1 VFIPIQQPSKDMD
14 DDFQRSARGSVSG
27 KRRADRI
34 IASVTRD
41 LIIASITVIVL
52 VTLMMVA

>member
-1 VFIPIQQPSKDMD
+1 MD
-14 DDFQRSARGSVSG
+14 DDSLQRRADRIVSG

-52 VTLMMVA
+52 VTLMKLS

>member
-1 VFIPIQQPSKDMD
+1 MD
-14 DDFQRSARGSVSG
+14 DDFFDDM
-27 KRRADRI
+27 ADRI

-41 LIIASITVIVL
+41 LAIASLVVIVL